1 MKEIFT
7 NQVFNSPE
15 HLKEVSHT
23 NTEAENLSKLTAFP
37 DIDARSL
44 SLVGLL

>member
-7 NQVFNSPE
+7 NQVFSPE